1 MTDDT
6 IQPPPVPDP
15 PVNGAAVR
23 RSEPSVVPVEQWL
36 AEHGDI
42 LWRFVLGRTRSREV
56 AEEVVQETILAA
68 MQGYANFAGRSSE
81 RTWLLGIA
89 AHKIADHLRAER
101 RRAAGS
107 GAGNT
112 PPRDADKAEFH
123 AMFTAK
129 GMWARPPRE
138 WGLDAGSTT
147 EKAEMLA
154 ALRHCI
160 DALPPAQAEAVWLR
174 DLLNIPAGEVCK
186 ALGISPTNLW
196 SRMHRARAALRACVE
211 KSIGMRKEDTR

>member
-1 MTDDT
+1 M
-6 IQPPPVPDP
+6 
-15 PVNGAAVR
+15 
-23 RSEPSVVPVEQWL
+23 PSDGSLTAPVERWL

-42 LWRFVLGRTRSREV
+42 LWRFVLGRIRSREV
-56 AEEVVQETILAA
+56 AEEIVQETILAA
-68 MQGYANFAGRSSE
+68 MQGYANFMGGSSE

-89 AHKIADHLRAER
+89 AHKTADHFRAAR
-101 RRAAGS
+101 RRAEGS
-107 GAGNT
+107 GPGNAQA
-112 PPRDADKAEFH
+112 RDADKTEFQ

-147 EKAEMLA
+147 ENAEMLA
-154 ALRHCI
+154 ALRRCI
-160 DALPPAQAEAVWLR
+160 EVLPPSQAEAVWLR

-186 ALGISPTNLW
+186 AMDISPTNLW

-211 KSIGMRKEDTR
+211 KSMGMSKEDAR